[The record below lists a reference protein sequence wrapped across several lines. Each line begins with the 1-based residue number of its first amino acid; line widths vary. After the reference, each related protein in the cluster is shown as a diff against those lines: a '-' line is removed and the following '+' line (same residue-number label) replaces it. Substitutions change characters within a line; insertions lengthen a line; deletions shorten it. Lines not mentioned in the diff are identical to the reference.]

1 MPGTFFGVEIARR
14 GINVHRAAMDVTG
27 HNMANANTPG
37 YSRQAAV
44 IQASDPWTIPNLAT
58 SLQPGQLG
66 TGAQVEQVR
75 RIRDYYLDVQY
86 RQAGSYEGYWQQKL
100 DFSQRIE
107 TVFPEPDGQGIQAG
121 LLDFFNDWQDL
132 NNDPQNS
139 GVKAAVKESGDE
151 LAATIRQTYSQLV
164 GIGES
169 ITGAIN
175 DQVDHANKL
184 LTEIADVS
192 NAIIFTIKNGAQPN
206 DLLDQRDQ
214 LLDQLAALGPIN
226 VDVQDNGMI
235 TVNFINSTTT
245 VLQDDGTGKVTAS
258 QLALS
263 TGAGPGGDENH
274 LSVDGVDVINLTGL
288 ADYYTGAPE
297 GAGMG
302 AILGNESARLGNKDL
317 LERLDNLAVAIIDNI
332 NNKSGLTFFTG
343 AGAADIALDSGV
355 KNNCDSIIGENALT
369 VAQLQSTPVTIGTAT
384 ATFENY
390 YQSMVAQVGA
400 NVEKADRMLDNQQA
414 ISQQIDSLRQS
425 VSGVSLDEELT
436 MVIQINYGYQAS
448 ARMLSMQD
456 EMLDYLIN
464 RIV

>member
-175 DQVDHANKL
+175 DQVDQANKL

-192 NAIIFTIKNGAQPN
+192 NGIIFTIKNGAQPN

-214 LLDQLAALGPIN
+214 LLDQLAALGPIK
-226 VDVQDNGMI
+226 VDVQDSGMI

-245 VLQDDGTGKVTAS
+245 VLQDDGSGKVAAS
-258 QLALS
+258 TLGLS
-263 TGAGPGGDENH
+263 TVAGENH
-274 LSVDGVDVINLTGL
+274 LTVDGVDVINLTGL

-317 LERLDNLAVAIIDNI
+317 LEQLDNLAVAIIDNI

-355 KNNCDSIIGENALT
+355 KDNCDSIIGENALT

-390 YQSMVAQVGA
+390 YQGMVAQVGA

-414 ISQQIDSLRQS
+414 ISQQIDALRQS

-464 RIV
+464 RII